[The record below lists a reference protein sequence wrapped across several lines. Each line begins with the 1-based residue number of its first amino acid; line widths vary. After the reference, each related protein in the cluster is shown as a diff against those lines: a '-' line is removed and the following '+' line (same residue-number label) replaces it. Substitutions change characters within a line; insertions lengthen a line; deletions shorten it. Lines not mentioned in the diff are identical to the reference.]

1 MPKPYDGVVFD
12 CDATLS
18 ALEGIDQLAALAGV
32 ADAVSALTHRAMN
45 GEVPLEAVYGERLA
59 LIRAT
64 LPTSPNNT
72 STAPYPAPKK
82 PSPPCKRAA

>member
-32 ADAVSALTHRAMN
+32 AAQVSALTHRAMN

-59 LIRAT
+59 LIRPRQRDLANIAQQYLDRT
-64 LPTSPNNT
+64 VSGAKETR
-72 STAPYPAPKK
+72 KD
-82 PSPPCKRAA
+82 